1 MLIAHG
7 DRDDGIP
14 IESGEQLYALIAG
27 PKRFLRIPG
36 AGHEGLGMRAVEAAQ
51 AFIAERID

>member
-1 MLIAHG
+1 VLIVHG
-7 DRDDGIP
+7 DRDDVIP

-36 AGHEGLGMRAVEAAQ
+36 AGHEDLGMRAVEAAK
-51 AFIAERID
+51 AFLAERFD